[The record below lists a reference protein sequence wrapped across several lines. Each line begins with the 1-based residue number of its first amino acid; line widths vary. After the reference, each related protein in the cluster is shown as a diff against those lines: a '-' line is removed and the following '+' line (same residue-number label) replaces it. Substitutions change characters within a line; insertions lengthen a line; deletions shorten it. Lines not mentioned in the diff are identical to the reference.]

1 MNSLV
6 SIIMPVYNAERF
18 ISDAINSVLE
28 QTYPNWELLI
38 INDGSVDGSEQII
51 KTFNDNRI
59 RVFDQSNQ
67 GVSAARNVG
76 LKNMKG
82 DYFCFLDA
90 DDVMS
95 PNSLRSRLD
104 IFNSH
109 PDISFVDGKVEKW
122 DEAMQ
127 IKLETWSP
135 SMIGNPLEDLVT
147 LSGKSFFGPTWMIK
161 RKREFK
167 YHMLDGLTHGE
178 DLLFYIELASN
189 GEDYLYTNDVIL
201 KYRYHSQSAMRNL
214 DQLGQGYYTIYQFL
228 LNKLQIPSTM
238 LVIFRKR
245 VRRIMFFSYI
255 RKMDF
260 IKAFKSLK

>member
-1 MNSLV
+1 MNSLI
-6 SIIMPVYNAERF
+6 SIIMPVYNAEKF
-18 ISDAINSVLE
+18 VAEAINSVLK
-28 QTYPNWELLI
+28 QTYANWELLI
-38 INDGSVDGSEQII
+38 INDGSVDGSEQVI
-51 KTFNDNRI
+51 KIFNDNRI
-59 RVFDQSNQ
+59 RFFYQSNQ

-90 DDVMS
+90 DDVLS

-104 IFNSH
+104 VFNSK
-109 PDISFVDGKVEKW
+109 PDICYVDGKVEKW

-135 SMIGNPLEDLVT
+135 SMSGNPLKDLVT

-161 RKREFK
+161 RKGEFK
-167 YHMLDGLTHGE
+167 YQMLDGLTHGE
-178 DLLFYIELASN
+178 DLLFYIELASK
-189 GEDYLYTNDVIL
+189 GDDYLYTNDLIL
-201 KYRYHSQSAMRNL
+201 KYRFHSQSAMGNL
-214 DQLGQGYYTIYQFL
+214 DQLGQGYYKIYQIL

-245 VRRIMFFSYI
+245 VRRIMFFSYM